1 MTWEVILYAAFEDEL
16 RTLDPGV
23 QDALIVVAKLL
34 ADFGPQLGR
43 PHVDTLKGSRHANM
57 KELRFEAADGEWRA
71 AFAFDPERRAV
82 VLVAGDKSGGSQKRF
97 YKQLIAKADLR
108 FSDHVESLKSGK
120 KDI

>member
-16 RTLDPGV
+16 RTFDPSV
-23 QDALIVVAKLL
+23 QDALIVVARLL

-71 AFAFDPERRAV
+71 AFAFDPERQAI

-97 YKQLIAKADLR
+97 YKRLIAKADFR
-108 FSDHVESLKSGK
+108 FSDHVESLKSGR